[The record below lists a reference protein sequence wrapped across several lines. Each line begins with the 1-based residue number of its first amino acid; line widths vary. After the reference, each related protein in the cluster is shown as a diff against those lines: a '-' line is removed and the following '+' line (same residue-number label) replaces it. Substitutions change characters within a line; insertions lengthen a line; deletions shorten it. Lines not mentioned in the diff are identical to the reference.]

1 MDLQHQKHFLK
12 VFQCLCL
19 IHYLGQEVANKN
31 YIEKIGAGILINK
44 ENLDMLIDRI
54 KTDENYLSR
63 LSLNAKTYGKP
74 HAADDICKIILKRDD
89 LK

>member
-1 MDLQHQKHFLK
+1 
-12 VFQCLCL
+12 
-19 IHYLGQEVANKN
+19 
-31 YIEKIGAGILINK
+31 
-44 ENLDMLIDRI
+44 MLIDRI

-74 HAADDICKIILKRDD
+74 HAAADICKIILKRDD